1 MRANFVG
8 KSPVSAITHTP
19 ASGPFELVT
28 TPLIGCAP
36 ALPGASTR
44 SGAIARS
51 RPMAWTACRLSLG
64 PRAPARQPPPQEMN
78 VAARPFSRGLDDE
91 NIVASPRGSTLG
103 QRVYSIDPL
112 ALAST

>member
-51 RPMAWTACRLSLG
+51 GAIVRSRLMAWTACRLSLG

-91 NIVASPRGSTLG
+91 NIV
-103 QRVYSIDPL
+103 
-112 ALAST
+112 